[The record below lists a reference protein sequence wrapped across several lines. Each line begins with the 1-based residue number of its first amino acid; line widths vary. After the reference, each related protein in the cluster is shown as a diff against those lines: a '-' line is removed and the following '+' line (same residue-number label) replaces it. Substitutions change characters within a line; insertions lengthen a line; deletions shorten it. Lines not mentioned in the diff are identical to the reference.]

1 MPQVNSYP
9 RTVQPV
15 TTYSKMVSPAAE
27 DKSKY
32 RRSLAKRL
40 ITRIKHLQNELETEV
55 FIEEQ
60 LRISPEEEQMM
71 NEVVGKI
78 DHLFA
83 ANNPGGF
90 KVRNPLLGDDTREI
104 TDIRIVWENFERLQ
118 KLRVGELVTSCFGS
132 VVVRE

>member
-90 KVRNPLLGDDTREI
+90 KVRNPLLGRRYARDKRHS
-104 TDIRIVWENFERLQ
+104 NCLG
-118 KLRVGELVTSCFGS
+118 KLESKNGNIFGHH
-132 VVVRE
+132 

>member
-1 MPQVNSYP
+1 MPQVSSYP

-15 TTYSKMVSPAAE
+15 TTYSKMVSPAAAE

-40 ITRIKHLQNELETEV
+40 ITRIKHLQNEPETEV

-90 KVRNPLLGDDTREI
+90 KVRRNPLPGDDDAI
-104 TDIRIVWENFERLQ
+104 SDIRIVWENFAKDYRN
-118 KLRVGELVTSCFGS
+118 
-132 VVVRE
+132 

>member
-1 MPQVNSYP
+1 
-9 RTVQPV
+9 
-15 TTYSKMVSPAAE
+15 MVSPGE
-27 DKSKY
+27 EKSKY
-32 RRSLAKRL
+32 VRRSLAKRL

-90 KVRNPLLGDDTREI
+90 KVRTVAGRRAI
-104 TDIRIVWENFERLQ
+104 SDILKKPRKIRN
-118 KLRVGELVTSCFGS
+118 
-132 VVVRE
+132 